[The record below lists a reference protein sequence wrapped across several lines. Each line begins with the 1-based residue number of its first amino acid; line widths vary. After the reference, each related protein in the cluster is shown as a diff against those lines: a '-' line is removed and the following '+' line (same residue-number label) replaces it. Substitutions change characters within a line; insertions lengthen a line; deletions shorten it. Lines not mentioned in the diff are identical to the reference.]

1 MKVLL
6 VDNQAII
13 MDGIANLLSKS
24 AYEVVEKA
32 KSIDEALDYFNKTE
46 FDILIADYNI
56 VDDNGLIL
64 IRKAKQ
70 VYPNLKIIVLSMHDE
85 NHLIEEILREENL
98 NGHVINKNSHHDLV
112 HALNQIEKGKIHI
125 NEEINKIINHAL
137 APKTDAIKLT
147 EKEDKV
153 LKLIANN
160 YSKKDI
166 GTELHLSERSV
177 NTHCRNLF
185 KKTKTTSI
193 VGLLK
198 FAYANNLV

>member
-1 MKVLL
+1 MKILL
-6 VDNQAII
+6 VDEQAIL

-32 KSIDEALDYFNKTE
+32 NSIDEALKYFNETE

-56 VDDNGLIL
+56 IDDNGLIL
-64 IRKAKQ
+64 IRKVKQ

-85 NHLIEEILREENL
+85 THLVKEILKEEI
-98 NGHVINKNSHHDLV
+98 NGHVISKHTHQDLV
-112 HALNQIEKGKIHI
+112 EALNQIEKGKIQI
-125 NEEINKIINHAL
+125 NKKINKIIHHAL
-137 APKTDAIKLT
+137 EQGEESVKLT
-147 EKEDKV
+147 EKEDAV
-153 LKLIANN
+153 LNLIANN
-160 YSKKDI
+160 YTKLEI
-166 GTELHLSERSV
+166 GHELSLSEKSV
-177 NTHCRNLF
+177 NTLCRNLF

>member
-6 VDNQAII
+6 VDNQAILL
-13 MDGIANLLSKS
+13 DGIANLLSKS

-32 KSIDEALDYFNKTE
+32 HSVDEALKYFNETE

-56 VDDNGLIL
+56 IDDNGLIL

-70 VYPNLKIIVLSMHDE
+70 VYPALKIIVLSMHDE
-85 NHLIEEILREENL
+85 IHLAEEILKEEM
-98 NGHVINKNSHHDLV
+98 NGHVINKSSNHDLME
-112 HALNQIEKGKIHI
+112 ALNKIEKGKIQISDEVHKI
-125 NEEINKIINHAL
+125 ISHALEPKAEEINL
-137 APKTDAIKLT
+137 S
-147 EKEDKV
+147 EKEDTV

-160 YSKKDI
+160 YTKKEI
-166 GTELHLSERSV
+166 GAEMNISDRSV
-177 NTHCRNLF
+177 NTLCRNLF
-185 KKTKTTSI
+185 KKTKTSSI

>member
-6 VDNQAII
+6 VDDQAIL

-32 KSIDEALDYFNKTE
+32 NSIDDALRYFNETE

-56 VDDNGLIL
+56 IDDNGLIL
-64 IRKAKQ
+64 IRKVKQ
-70 VYPNLKIIVLSMHDE
+70 VYPNLKLIVLSMHAE
-85 NHLIEEILREENL
+85 THLAEEILKHEI
-98 NGHVINKNSHHDLV
+98 NGQVIDKTSHPDLIE
-112 HALNQIEKGKIHI
+112 ALNKIEKGKIQI
-125 NEEINKIINHAL
+125 NKEINKIIHNAL
-137 APKTDAIKLT
+137 DPGKETIKLT
-147 EKEDKV
+147 EKEDTV

-160 YSKKDI
+160 YTKKEI
-166 GTELHLSERSV
+166 GSEMAISDRSV
-177 NTHCRNLF
+177 NTLCRNLF

>member
-6 VDNQAII
+6 VDDQAIL

-32 KSIDEALDYFNKTE
+32 KSVDEALHYFNETE
-46 FDILIADYNI
+46 FDILIADYGLI
-56 VDDNGLIL
+56 DDNGLIL
-64 IRKAKQ
+64 IRRVKK

-85 NHLIEEILREENL
+85 TTLAEEILKKEL
-98 NGHVINKNSHHDLV
+98 NGFVINKSSHHDLIE
-112 HALNQIEKGKIHI
+112 ALNQIEKGKIQL
-125 NEEINKIINHAL
+125 NEEINNIIHHAL
-137 APKTDAIKLT
+137 APNKNLIDLT
-147 EKEDKV
+147 ENENSA
-153 LKLIANN
+153 LRLIANN
-160 YSKKDI
+160 FTKKEI
-166 GTELHLSERSV
+166 ATEMQVSDKSV
-177 NTHCRNLF
+177 NVFCRNLF